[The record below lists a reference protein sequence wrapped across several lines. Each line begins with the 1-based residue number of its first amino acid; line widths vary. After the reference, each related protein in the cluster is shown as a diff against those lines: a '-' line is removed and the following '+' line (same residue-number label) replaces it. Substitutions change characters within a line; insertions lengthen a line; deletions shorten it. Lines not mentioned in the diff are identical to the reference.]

1 MSKQEIEALR
11 RAQAALETS
20 RNRYLDLYEQAP
32 AGYLILDEHGLIQ
45 DANLAAAT
53 LLGTRRDALPGQSF
67 RNRVALAD
75 QRRYEQHW
83 QSVAASGGPEV
94 CEVRLVSEDA
104 APRWAQIETNR
115 ADLPGPG
122 PSLRRMVISD
132 ITRRKQADAEQAEAD
147 RRHHQLQKADSLGRM
162 AGAIAHRFNSL
173 LGAVMGNLELALED
187 GLRDEGSR
195 VFLTEALEAAR
206 RAADISGLMLTYL
219 GQTPVPYD
227 PLELV
232 DFVRQ
237 GLPSLRTGLR
247 RGQTLD
253 AVLPDARL
261 VVCANA
267 DQLQEVLGQLVTNA
281 VEASGE
287 RPGAIRLELS
297 RVAPTAI
304 PTAHRFPV
312 EWQPQEPSYVRLEV
326 RDNGGGIAAPDL
338 NQVFDPFFSRKLTG
352 RGLGLSV
359 VLGIVQAHRGAV
371 TVASEPGRGSVFTL
385 YLPEAN
391 AGQTPP
397 PPAPEAKS
405 PAHPG
410 GPG

>member
-11 RAQAALETS
+11 RAQAALEAS

-32 AGYLILDEHGLIQ
+32 AGYLVLDGQGRIQ
-45 DANLAAAT
+45 DANLAAAR
-53 LLGTRRDALPGQSF
+53 LLGTRPDALPGTAF
-67 RNRVALAD
+67 RHRVALAD

-83 QSVAASGGPEV
+83 QDVTATGGPEV
-94 CEVRLVSEDA
+94 CEVRLLAGDP
-104 APRWAQIETNR
+104 APRWVRLETNR
-115 ADLPGPG
+115 AATPTSD
-122 PSLRRMVISD
+122 PSLRRMVIHD
-132 ITRRKQADAEQAEAD
+132 ITRSKQADAEQAEED
-147 RRHHQLQKADSLGRM
+147 RRRHQVQKADSLGRM

-187 GLRDEGSR
+187 GPRDESSR

-219 GQTPVPYD
+219 GQTPVPYQ

-232 DFVRQ
+232 GFVRHC
-237 GLPSLRTGLR
+237 LPSLRTGLR
-247 RGQTLD
+247 RDQTLD
-253 AVLPDARL
+253 AVLPDSRL

-267 DQLQEVLGQLVTNA
+267 DQLQEVLGHLVTNA
-281 VEASGE
+281 VEAFGDG
-287 RPGAIRLELS
+287 PGAIQLELS

-312 EWQPQEPSYVRLEV
+312 EWQPQEPAYVRLEV
-326 RDNGGGIAAPDL
+326 RDSGGGIAAPDL
-338 NQVFDPFFSRKLTG
+338 NQVFDPFFSRKLAG

-371 TVASEPGRGSVFTL
+371 TVASEPGRGSAFTL
-385 YLPEAN
+385 YLPETKA
-391 AGQTPP
+391 APAPPLPAPGTRPP
-397 PPAPEAKS
+397 PG
-405 PAHPG
+405 PG
-410 GPG
+410 GSG